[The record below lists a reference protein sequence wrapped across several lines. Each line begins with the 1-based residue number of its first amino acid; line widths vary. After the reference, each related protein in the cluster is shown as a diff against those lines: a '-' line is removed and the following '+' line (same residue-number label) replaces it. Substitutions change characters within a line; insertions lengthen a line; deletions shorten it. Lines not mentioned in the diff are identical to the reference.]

1 MNFREVNKK
10 LNDLKQSGNKQALEQ
25 FRNTKISE
33 INFLQQLVLIIKQL
47 YNKLIPNK
55 LRVNNMLVFIIVVV
69 ALIVITGLCAVFAE
83 NDNNRVH
90 YATWLEMI
98 ETKER
103 LGWATKEELDKMKE
117 RALVLKKQYNIKD

>member
-1 MNFREVNKK
+1 
-10 LNDLKQSGNKQALEQ
+10 
-25 FRNTKISE
+25 
-33 INFLQQLVLIIKQL
+33 
-47 YNKLIPNK
+47 
-55 LRVNNMLVFIIVVV
+55 MLAFIIVVV

-83 NDNNRVH
+83 NDSNRVH
-90 YATWLEMI
+90 YATWVEMI

>member
-1 MNFREVNKK
+1 
-10 LNDLKQSGNKQALEQ
+10 
-25 FRNTKISE
+25 
-33 INFLQQLVLIIKQL
+33 
-47 YNKLIPNK
+47 
-55 LRVNNMLVFIIVVV
+55 MLAFIIVVV